1 MALDFP
7 ANPTD
12 GEIYGSYVYSGAKG
26 VWQSRE
32 ESAAP
37 AVTSPTAPTNPS
49 NGDIWFDSSDG
60 ISYVYYD
67 DGTSGQWVEM
77 MSSGVTALEQVMPT
91 GSIIQTARV
100 TAPTGWLLC
109 EGQDVSRTTYQ
120 RLFQAIGLVYGSGDG
135 STTFTLPNLK
145 GRTPVGKD
153 FSQTEF
159 DTVGETGGTKTHTL
173 TTSELPSHTHAN
185 TLTGTTSFASTGHRH
200 SYAMRMLEFYDDAN
214 VGATGTPNIGAYNW
228 QSGSWSSWSHP
239 VAYQQATIND
249 TRGTLN
255 QNCWISQADG
265 VTNTPA
271 DRGETGTVGISN
283 VAAGSGSAHNNLQP
297 YIVLNYMI
305 KV

>member
-7 ANPTD
+7 SNPTD
-12 GEIYGSYVYSGAKG
+12 GQVFGSYVWSAAKG

-37 AVTSPTAPTNPS
+37 AVTSPVPPSSPS

-60 ISYVYYD
+60 VSYVYYD

-77 MSSGVTALEQVMPT
+77 MSSGVTALEQVMPV

-100 TAPTGWLLC
+100 TAPTGWLMC
-109 EGQDVSRTTYQ
+109 EGQDVSRETYA
-120 RLFQAIGLVYGSGDG
+120 RLYQAIGLVYGSGDG

-153 FSQTEF
+153 FAQTEF
-159 DTVGETGGTKTHTL
+159 DTLGETGGTKTHTL
-173 TTSELPSHTHAN
+173 TTAELPSHTHAN
-185 TLTGTTSFASTGHRH
+185 SLTGTTSFASTGHRH
-200 SYAMRMLEFYDDAN
+200 AYAIRQIEYYADAQ
-214 VGATGTPNIGAYNW
+214 VGPSGTANLGAYNW
-228 QSGSWSSWSHP
+228 QTGTWATWSHP
-239 VAYQQATIND
+239 VDYVTTTVNNVTGQTTVQT
-249 TRGTLN
+249 
-255 QNCWISQADG
+255 WISQTNG
-265 VTNTPA
+265 VTNTAA
-271 DRGETGTVGISN
+271 DRGETASVGLSN
-283 VAAGSGSAHNNLQP
+283 ASVGSGSAHNNLQP